1 MKIFK
6 LSNIKMECS
15 LDYLMK
21 VLETDKVYWSLK
33 LLSLKEF
40 SKMIKKRKGH
50 SKMLMAFIGVTL
62 TMIWEKEREDIN
74 GIMDKFSKVNG
85 NREKRMDLDYGVLQ
99 MEIVTKDFGLM
110 AVNRV
115 EELILTKIASIKESF
130 ITA

>member
-1 MKIFK
+1 
-6 LSNIKMECS
+6 
-15 LDYLMK
+15 
-21 VLETDKVYWSLK
+21 
-33 LLSLKEF
+33 
-40 SKMIKKRKGH
+40 
-50 SKMLMAFIGVTL
+50 
-62 TMIWEKEREDIN
+62 
-74 GIMDKFSKVNG
+74 MDKFSKVNG